1 MSKPGDY
8 ASVRKDIAAILPKK
22 DYDDGSI
29 APVLIRLAWHASGTY
44 SKHDNSGGSD
54 GATMRF
60 GPESTDGANA
70 GLKYARSFLE
80 PIKKKHPWISYADLW
95 TLSGVVAVEAMGGP
109 KVKWNPGRKDLTE
122 EDVKRQQAKAGKSP
136 VPDNG
141 RLPDAAQGVKHIREV
156 FNRMGFNDR
165 EIVALLGAHTV
176 GRCHKDRSGY
186 DGPWTLTPTRFSNQ
200 FFVQL
205 LNNKWTKRKWD
216 GPEQYSDPS
225 GNLMML
231 PADLALLSDPEMAK
245 LCKLYASDKKAFFDD
260 FAAAFAKLLELGVK
274 RSRL

>member
-70 GLKYARSFLE
+70 GLKDARSFLE

-165 EIVALLGAHTV
+165 EIVALIGAHTV
-176 GRCHKDRSGY
+176 GRCHKDRSGF

>member
-70 GLKYARSFLE
+70 GLKDARSFLE

>member
-1 MSKPGDY
+1 MSKPDY
-8 ASVRKDIAAILPKK
+8 ASVRNDIAAILPKK

-44 SKHDNSGGSD
+44 SKHDGSGGSD

-60 GPESTDGANA
+60 SPESSDGANA
-70 GLKYARSFLE
+70 GLKDARAFLE

-95 TLSGVVAVEAMGGP
+95 TLSGVVSVEAMGGP

-122 EDVKRQQAKAGKSP
+122 EDAKRQKAKTGKSP

-165 EIVALLGAHTV
+165 EIVALIGAHTV
-176 GRCHKDRSGY
+176 GRCHTDRSGF

-205 LNNKWTKRKWD
+205 LNNKWTKRKWT
-216 GPEQYSDPS
+216 GPDQYTDPS

-260 FAAAFAKLLELGVK
+260 FAEAFAKLLELGVK